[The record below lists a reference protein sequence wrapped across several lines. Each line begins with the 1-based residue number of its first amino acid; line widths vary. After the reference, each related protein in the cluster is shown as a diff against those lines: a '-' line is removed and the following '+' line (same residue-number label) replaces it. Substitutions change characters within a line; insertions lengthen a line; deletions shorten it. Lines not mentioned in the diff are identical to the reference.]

1 MDILQWL
8 QTWFAQNCVDDWQHF
23 YGIKIETLD
32 NPGWHIDID
41 LSSTQVENKPF
52 QEIYQDFEN
61 DMSWLHC
68 KVTNKIFSAA
78 CSPNNLVTVLEI
90 FKSWIEE

>member
-41 LSSTQVENKPF
+41 LSSKINPF
-52 QEIYQDFEN
+52 KRFIRTLK
-61 DMSWLHC
+61 M
-68 KVTNKIFSAA
+68 I
-78 CSPNNLVTVLEI
+78 
-90 FKSWIEE
+90 